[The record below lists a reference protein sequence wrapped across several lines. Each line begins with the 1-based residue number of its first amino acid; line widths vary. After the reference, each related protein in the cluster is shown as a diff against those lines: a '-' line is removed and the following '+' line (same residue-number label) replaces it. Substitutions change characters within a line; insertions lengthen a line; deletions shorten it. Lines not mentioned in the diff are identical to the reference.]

1 MDNLKEVL
9 KNNKN
14 LLTLYMTLGYPS
26 FNEFLKYVDILV
38 ENKVDILEIGIP
50 VQNPYLDGKVISQT
64 YNKVKVDGFNET
76 ICLRMLKEIRNRYP
90 KLSIVIMSYYEG
102 IVNNS
107 LLENSDLYDALLC
120 PDKFLNNSSKL
131 IQMYN
136 EDMTDK
142 EITEK
147 LNYNSY
153 FAYVMSSNGPTG
165 SIGKIPTKYIDTIN
179 RIRKYS
185 DIPVQVG
192 FGINTAKQAKEI
204 LCNGSDGIIIGSEII
219 RKINENNIINFEMYI
234 HELREAILN

>member
-9 KNNKN
+9 KDNKR
-14 LLTLYMTLGYPS
+14 LLTLYMTLAYPS
-26 FNEFLKYVDILV
+26 FSEFLKYLDILV
-38 ENKVDILEIGIP
+38 ENQVDILEIGIP

-64 YNKVKVDGFNET
+64 YNKVKVDGFDK
-76 ICLRMLKEIRNRYP
+76 IQCLNMLKEIRNRYP
-90 KLSIVIMSYYEG
+90 KLPIVIMSYYEG

-120 PDKFLNNSSKL
+120 PDEFLNNSNKL
-131 IQMYN
+131 IQIYN

-142 EITEK
+142 EIIDK

-153 FAYVMSSNGPTG
+153 FAYVMSSNSPTG
-165 SIGKIPTKYIDTIN
+165 SIGEIPTNYINTIN

-192 FGINTAKQAKEI
+192 FGISTAKQAKEI

-219 RKINENNIINFEMYI
+219 RKINENNIINFEAYI
-234 HELREAILN
+234 DELRGALLN